1 MLDAFLPCA
10 GELGDACGEDSRV
23 CHIRK
28 YTIIMYKKP
37 SEQSTPAVF
46 YNLTIEEIKKI
57 CYNRTETWISYTTKR
72 GEAGQIR

>member
-1 MLDAFLPCA
+1 MQVLDAFLPCT
-10 GELGDACGEDSRV
+10 GNCVL
-23 CHIRK
+23 HMRK

-46 YNLTIEEIKKI
+46 YNLNIEEIRNI

-72 GEAGQIR
+72 GEA

>member
-1 MLDAFLPCA
+1 MRFFPALETVGCIRIEFPCV
-10 GELGDACGEDSRV
+10 LYM
-23 CHIRK
+23 RK

-46 YNLTIEEIKKI
+46 YNLNIEEIKKI

-72 GEAGQIR
+72 GEA